1 MEEVKAIKP
10 PSLMQSH
17 YGTQNFCYA
26 KLSPIQGLLM
36 LTIAL
41 RARFEGDSTT
51 SLEKPAV

>member
-26 KLSPIQGLLM
+26 KLSPIQGLL
-36 LTIAL
+36 TIAL
-41 RARFEGDSTT
+41 RAGFEGDSTT